1 GMCAVLDPIGWLA
14 FSGPEHQPSSV
25 DGPSTGR
32 RLRPSR
38 SSSGSDRALLHLTA
52 LAFGQASPDPEAFV
66 VLQGILQ
73 ALHPNLTAQA
83 HLLRL
88 AGRTALLREE
98 RLGVGLRA
106 QGTLLP
112 PELLGVSFEQ
122 VDIPFIHG
130 PAPFDPNEGTSWA
143 DSPLPRTTQLKLHG
157 WN

>member
-1 GMCAVLDPIGWLA
+1 M
-14 FSGPEHQPSSV
+14 
-25 DGPSTGR
+25 R
-32 RLRPSR
+32 RWSQ
-38 SSSGSDRALLHLTA
+38 SSGSDRAFLDLAA
-52 LAFGQASPDPEAFV
+52 LPFGQTSPDPEALV
-66 VLQGILQ
+66 VLQSILQ

-106 QGTLLP
+106 QGPLLP

-157 WN
+157 WNTGSSSAEVILGCSFSRDAGGWPRDEGW